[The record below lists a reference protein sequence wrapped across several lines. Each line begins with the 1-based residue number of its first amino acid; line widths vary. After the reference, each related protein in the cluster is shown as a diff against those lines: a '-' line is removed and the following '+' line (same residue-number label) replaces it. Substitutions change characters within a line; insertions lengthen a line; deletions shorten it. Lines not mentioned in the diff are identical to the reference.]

1 MTEQYIN
8 QYPNNALVDPFSVC
22 SAGVQALG
30 KPKRVGPL
38 ELSKKAF
45 LPTALG
51 VERYD
56 INKTPYLRQVMED
69 LNLSNRGHTT
79 VVLCGVQRSGKSQP
93 GEFLLWSGI
102 ENNVDSL
109 VMFGQ
114 QGLARDGSNQGF
126 RRLIQ
131 NNPSLKKQM
140 LGGHGSSVFT
150 QKSKAGAFITYLWPS
165 EGNIRQRTSTITW
178 ANDADLL
185 GTLEGKGDVI
195 GLLHAR
201 AQTKK
206 SRAMH
211 FVESAPYASITQA
224 HDDVLAFEE
233 MDIFDAYPAPGT
245 ISLWMQGTRCLW
257 FWGCLSCGEHFHA
270 GPENFHVNLEIDP
283 REAAEAA
290 YVSCP
295 HCGQI
300 YDKAAE
306 KYQLNMQG
314 EWFGPGVIPVP
325 DLPKNKIKSYRLYG
339 PAAGFMGWDELAL
352 DWAKAWKI
360 ANETGDKASLQ
371 RAFTSS
377 MGRQWV
383 DPFAKQEQKID
394 LESRLEEGDKRVV
407 PDDAHFLI
415 TTIDQQKSRFVVQ
428 VEAFGR
434 DCECWIVDRYNVTQS
449 PNRVGEDGKPLTIAP
464 GSYEEDYSAL
474 DRVFKRPYKTAA
486 GSVVTT
492 KMVLMD
498 SGGGESA
505 TQNTYTYWKKYIKG
519 GGDPNFFR
527 LVKGRD
533 TGERID
539 KSATTKDKSGVIL
552 HLLNVNR
559 LKDEVAFMMARSE
572 PGARYL
578 HIPSWLGSWF
588 LDELQSEVKDPK
600 TGKWSKKKEK
610 ANNEAFDLTGYGLAG
625 FTLAGGET
633 LDFDSPPSWAKRMG
647 DRGNDGSG
655 ESSGSD
661 LDWMKNMAKRLN
673 G

>member
-1 MTEQYIN
+1 MTEQYID

-22 SAGVQALG
+22 AAGVRALG

-131 NNPSLKKQM
+131 NNPGLKKQM

-224 HDDVLAFEE
+224 HDEVLAFEE

-270 GPENFHVNLEIDP
+270 GPENFHVNLELDP

-306 KYQLNMQG
+306 KYQLNLQG
-314 EWFGPGVIPVP
+314 EWFGPGIVPVP

-383 DPFAKQEQKID
+383 DPFAKTEDSLKNIEDRAEKI
-394 LESRLEEGDKRVV
+394 EKRQVH
-407 PDDAHFLI
+407 DDVHFL
-415 TTIDQQKSRFVVQ
+415 TTSIDQQKKRFVVQ
-428 VEAFGR
+428 VHGHGR
-434 DCECWIVDRYNVTQS
+434 DGEVWIVDRYNVTLS
-449 PNRVGEDGKPLTIAP
+449 PKRVGEDGKAYTIEPA
-464 GSYEEDYSAL
+464 SYEEDWDAL
-474 DRVFKRPYKTAA
+474 HKVIDREYTTASGAVMKSRIVTVDTGGQDDATENAKRFWKRWLVKATD
-486 GSVVTT
+486 
-492 KMVLMD
+492 KNVL
-498 SGGGESA
+498 
-505 TQNTYTYWKKYIKG
+505 KLI
-519 GGDPNFFR
+519 
-527 LVKGRD
+527 KGRD

-539 KSATTKDKSGVIL
+539 RSQNVKDKSGVEL
-552 HLLNVNR
+552 FLLNVHR
-559 LKDEVAFMMARSE
+559 LKDEVEFALARTE
-572 PGARYL
+572 PGPRYV
-578 HIPSWLGSWF
+578 HFPDWLGGWF
-588 LDELQSEVKDPK
+588 YDELRAEVKDPK

-610 ANNEAFDLTGYGLAG
+610 SNNEALDLIGYSFAAYSM
-625 FTLAGGET
+625 AGGDT
-633 LDFDSPPSWAKRMG
+633 LDFDNPPKWAIRAG
-647 DRGNDGSG
+647 DRGNDGSKS
-655 ESSGSD
+655 ED
-661 LDWMKNMAKRLN
+661 DMDWLKNMAKSLN